1 MFKVNNKD
9 TRTTPC
15 RSGAFIV
22 NFEHISNIVLGF
34 LLLTLKR
41 QMPAGNWGITLTRDF
56 KVLEVTRCMQHF
68 GHYIK
73 IVRCLGRKT
82 FRKIS

>member
-9 TRTTPC
+9 ARTTPC

-22 NFEHISNIVLGF
+22 NFEHISRIVLGF

-41 QMPAGNWGITLTRDF
+41 QMPAGN
-56 KVLEVTRCMQHF
+56 
-68 GHYIK
+68 
-73 IVRCLGRKT
+73 
-82 FRKIS
+82 